1 MARSYAPRKR
11 RALIAPCRAAAA
23 SVAAARGMGFAYL
36 ALASVPRAARHA
48 AVLLG
53 SRRGAL
59 GLLPLTQQLLSRLR
73 RRRRRGRRR
82 GLLHRAPARWRS
94 SRRPTRGARASFTSY
109 PLTRPPRQACAARTV
124 ALPRPLPPLPLSAS
138 LPAPPAAA
146 CLNQPAEF
154 RARQTAR
161 HRAKPRPWRAKCPR
175 RHPSL
180 RGDTPRFP
188 GRKRNCSG
196 ACRTAS
202 FRAPPLSR
210 PPPRCA
216 RARAGGGECVLI
228 GIARNGR
235 FSTSLPPRANR
246 VRFDCGACVF
256 DGRSDGAQRLR
267 SKSRFHGARK
277 CSKFNPLF
285 FSASVLISKGL
296 RQG

>member
-23 SVAAARGMGFAYL
+23 SVAAARGMSFAYL

-53 SRRGAL
+53 SRRRAL

-124 ALPRPLPPLPLSAS
+124 ALPRPLPPLSAS

-154 RARQTAR
+154 RACQTAR
-161 HRAKPRPWRAKCPR
+161 HRAKPRPWRAKWPR

-188 GRKRNCSG
+188 GRK
-196 ACRTAS
+196 TEL
-202 FRAPPLSR
+202 FRGLPDGVVSR
-210 PPPRCA
+210 PAAFAAPA
-216 RARAGGGECVLI
+216 AVRARAQGVGECVLM

-267 SKSRFHGARK
+267 SKSRFHGARP